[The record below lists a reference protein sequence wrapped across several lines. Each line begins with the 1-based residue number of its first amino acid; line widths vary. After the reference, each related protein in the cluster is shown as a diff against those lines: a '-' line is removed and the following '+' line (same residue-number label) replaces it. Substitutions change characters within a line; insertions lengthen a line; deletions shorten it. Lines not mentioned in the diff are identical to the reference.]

1 MEQALYFHT
10 IQEEAISHLVPHNG
24 LLHSGKG
31 LKRGEEAVDMLL
43 ASHQGSEGAQLLS
56 QGQQYLKH
64 DHIEP
69 NSIAETSG
77 TSSSS

>member
-1 MEQALYFHT
+1 MIIQPL
-10 IQEEAISHLVPHNG
+10 QEEIISHLVPHNG
-24 LLHSGKG
+24 LLHGGEG

-64 DHIEP
+64 G
-69 NSIAETSG
+69 N
-77 TSSSS
+77 